1 MHAFVINLK
10 SREDRWEKIQR
21 HFHNS
26 KIKLTRIDAVKSQS
40 NGAHGCF
47 LSFIKAIK
55 MAKKMGLPEILI
67 LEDDCLPVPGWRSQ
81 WRRIQKWLKSN
92 PEKWDIYSG
101 GAHFIFNAKQIGQED
116 DITYYDPAWS
126 VAAHWLYIPERSYS
140 MLLDYYQKV
149 TGLTKTF
156 SLLGIDVHNNF
167 FKTVITC
174 PFIAHQDSG
183 ISDIVKTVR
192 DNKKTFTNAEASLCG
207 RKTRK
212 NK

>member
-1 MHAFVINLK
+1 MHAFIINLK
-10 SREDRWEKIQR
+10 ARQDRWEKIRR
-21 HFHNS
+21 HFANS
-26 KIKLTRIDAVKSQS
+26 EVKLTRIEAVKSQS

-55 MAKKMGLPEILI
+55 KAKKMGLPEILI
-67 LEDDCLPVPGWRSQ
+67 LEDDCLPVVGWKRQ
-81 WRRIQKWLKSN
+81 WKKIQNWLKSN

-101 GAHFIFNAKQIGQED
+101 GAHSIINAHQIGQED
-116 DITYYDPAWS
+116 GITYYDPSWS
-126 VAAHWLYIPERSYS
+126 VAAHWLYIPERSYN

-149 TGLTKTF
+149 TGLTK
-156 SLLGIDVHNNF
+156 SIGLLGIDIHNNF

-183 ISDIVKTVR
+183 RSDIEKIVK
-192 DNKKTFTNAEASLCG
+192 DNKKTFINAEANLCT

-212 NK
+212 NR